1 MLSLTLLLSLIS
13 QMTAGESESVPNTY
27 TIGVLA
33 KRGEQIAIKR
43 WAATADYLTKQIPE
57 AQFRI
62 APLQFKQVES
72 AIREKRIDFL
82 LANSGIY
89 IEVEHNYGAFRI
101 ATLINKG
108 GGHTVNRFGA
118 VIFTRRDNHSLRTL
132 SDLKNL
138 TFAAVSQNS
147 LGGFLMARRE
157 LIEQGIDTEE
167 DFSLRFLGTH
177 DAVVEA
183 VLTGQVDAGT
193 VRTDTL
199 ERMSASGL
207 ISLDRIKVLNKK
219 SIEEFPYRL
228 SSRLYPEWPMAALPH
243 TLKSLNE
250 KISIALL
257 NLSPDH
263 PAILSSGIYGWT
275 VPANYKPVH
284 ELYDALNIPPHH
296 RPPPTLI
303 EWSHYHPI
311 TVIATLASLLLIVAS
326 LILLTRYNRRL
337 QRTKNHLSLTIEQ
350 LQATKS
356 QLKDNLSQ
364 LKQSENKFSQ
374 LAESAL
380 DAIIMLN
387 PDGKI
392 ELWNPA
398 ASTIFGYTQEEAK
411 QLHISQW
418 LSDDLK
424 QNPDGEQHANQI
436 MRYIGNSES
445 PPPSS
450 LLELQAIRK
459 SGEIFPIEA
468 SISSVFLQKGWF
480 VICLIRDITQRKVI
494 EAEREQMTLQL
505 TQNHKMTALAQLAD
519 GIAHEINTP
528 IQAINNNLAF
538 LQDAYQDSRELV
550 STFLEF
556 ASTIDAPSQHSD
568 KYAICEEK
576 YEDTDLGFL
585 DEEVAATVEQS
596 RQSTEQVSRI
606 IRSMR
611 IFTTSD
617 CSTYEKIDLNKLI
630 DDVLRISRYQWEP
643 IAELETDLDDNLPLV
658 TCAPSELHQAMI
670 NVVMNAVQAVEDS
683 PKDISGKITIAS
695 QRTGNQVLIEI
706 SDNGN
711 GIPEAA
717 QEHIFNPFFTTREV
731 GKGTGQGLTLCHDI
745 VVRKHSGTLEFTTKA
760 GEGTTF
766 YIKLPID
773 SATKKPEI
781 EKVED
786 NS

>member
-33 KRGEQIAIKR
+33 KRGEQIAIER

-57 AQFRI
+57 ARFRI

-108 GGHTVNRFGA
+108 GGHAVNRFGA

-167 DFSLRFLGTH
+167 DFSLRFLETH

-193 VRTDTL
+193 VRSDTL

-207 ISLDRIKVLNKK
+207 ISLDRVKVLNNK

-275 VPANYKPVH
+275 VPANYEPVH
-284 ELYDALNIPPHH
+284 DLYKTLNIPPHR
-296 RPPPTLI
+296 RPPPTLM
-303 EWSHYHPI
+303 EWSHHHPI
-311 TVIATLASLLLIVAS
+311 AVVISLLSLLLITTS
-326 LILLTRYNRRL
+326 LVLLTRYNRRL
-337 QRTKNHLSLTIEQ
+337 QKTKHNLSLTIEK
-350 LQATKS
+350 LQTTET

-364 LKQSENKFSQ
+364 LKESENKFAQ
-374 LAESAL
+374 LADSAL

-387 PDGKI
+387 PEGKI

-398 ASTIFGYTQEEAK
+398 ASTIFGYTPEEANK
-411 QLHISQW
+411 LHVSQW
-418 LSDDLK
+418 LSEEPE
-424 QNPDGEQHANQI
+424 QNSDRDQQANQI
-436 MRYIGNSES
+436 LRYIGNSES
-445 PPPSS
+445 PPPSK

-459 SGEIFPIEA
+459 SGDVFPIEA

-505 TQNHKMTALAQLAD
+505 TQSHKMTALAQLAD

-528 IQAINNNLAF
+528 IQTISNNLTF
-538 LQDAYQDSRELV
+538 LQDAYQDCRDLV
-550 STFLEF
+550 STFQEF
-556 ASTIDAPSQHSD
+556 ASTITTPSQHND
-568 KYAICEEK
+568 KYTICQKK
-576 YEDTDLGFL
+576 YEDADLDFL
-585 DEEVAATVEQS
+585 DEEVTATVEQS
-596 RQSTEQVSRI
+596 RQGTEQVSRI
-606 IRSMR
+606 VRSMR

-617 CSTYEKIDLNKLI
+617 NSTFEKIDLNKLI
-630 DDVLRISRYQWEP
+630 DDILRISRYQWEP
-643 IAELETDLDDNLPLV
+643 IAELETDLDDSLPLV
-658 TCAPSELHQAMI
+658 SCSPSELHQAMI
-670 NVVMNAVQAVEDS
+670 NMMMNAIQAIEES
-683 PKDISGKITIAS
+683 PKHTTGKIKITS
-695 QRTGNQVLIEI
+695 RQTDNQAHLEI

-711 GIPEAA
+711 GIPEEA
-717 QEHIFNPFFTTREV
+717 QQHIFNPFFTTRDV
-731 GKGTGQGLTLCHDI
+731 GKGTGQGLTLCQDI

-781 EKVED
+781 EKVVD